1 VGSTP
6 GGCDHAGARTDPELG
21 SALASSWR
29 DPIASLVNTLRVL
42 HGARAEEDPR
52 SDLRVLPPI
61 TGQPRDLPF
70 LGGAIITCL
79 DRPLAR
85 GPARR
90 CSSQRA
96 RSANASIPIASSSS
110 LAVRNCSRASPGD
123 HHDATT
129 RCRAPEDRVAR

>member
-6 GGCDHAGARTDPELG
+6 GGCDHAGARSDPELT
-21 SALASSWR
+21 SALDSSWR
-29 DPIASLVNTLRVL
+29 DRIASLMNTLRVL

-79 DRPLAR
+79 DRALAR
-85 GPARR
+85 GLARR

-96 RSANASIPIASSSS
+96 LGERLHPDRVEQLVGRAQL
-110 LAVRNCSRASPGD
+110 LA
-123 HHDATT
+123 
-129 RCRAPEDRVAR
+129 RVARRLSRRNHSL

>member
-21 SALASSWR
+21 SALDSSWR

-70 LGGAIITCL
+70 VGGAIITCL

-90 CSSQRA
+90 LQFSAGGLGERLHPDRVEQLVGRA
-96 RSANASIPIASSSS
+96 QL
-110 LAVRNCSRASPGD
+110 LA
-123 HHDATT
+123 
-129 RCRAPEDRVAR
+129 RVARRLSRRNHSL

>member
-21 SALASSWR
+21 SALDSSWR

-70 LGGAIITCL
+70 LGGAIIRCL

-90 CSSQRA
+90 CSSAGALGERLHPDRVEQLVGRA
-96 RSANASIPIASSSS
+96 QL
-110 LAVRNCSRASPGD
+110 LA
-123 HHDATT
+123 
-129 RCRAPEDRVAR
+129 RVARR